1 MGAPLF
7 ELCTADD
14 QAEPASYDIYSAD
27 DTVLHGNVTTEQA
40 AEIVNLSV
48 EEIEWAIEEQG
59 RCDTQDMVVVRDDDV
74 IPIDSYFR
82 GARAKK
88 LLEGVSE
95 AGKRVG
101 RLRATTISPVSP

>member
-14 QAEPASYDIYSAD
+14 QAGTGELRHLPAD

-88 LLEGVSE
+88 LLQGLPE